1 MEPRWK
7 CQPSHLL
14 IGAEVLQSGEQNS
27 ASTEV
32 SANELWMWGDV
43 LLIEITLQSPKETQK
58 STLALSAL

>member
-1 MEPRWK
+1 MVPRLK
-7 CQPSHLL
+7 CQPSHVL

-43 LLIEITLQSPKETQK
+43 RLIEITLRSLTDTQK
-58 STLALSAL
+58 